1 MANARKDSRGYA
13 LRTGEC
19 QRSDGRYSY
28 SYTDR
33 GKKRHTIY
41 AKSLVELRA
50 REKNLQKQLLDG
62 VDPFVAEKWTLNDMY
77 DRYMSQKFNLK
88 ETTKAN
94 YMYMYEHLVRY
105 SFGRLKL
112 SSIKYTDVKRFYY
125 ELVTEKGIKPNTIET
140 IHNTIHPALQLAV
153 REEILRINPS
163 DGVMGELK
171 KSKVWDKPKR
181 HALTK
186 PQQDA
191 LMEYVT
197 THREFAGWVPII
209 TVLIGTGMRIG
220 ECLGLRWC
228 DVNFKTRVISVN
240 HNLSDRPV
248 PGENYC
254 ERHIQTP
261 KTEAG
266 ERTIPMIDEVFN
278 AFLTEYQIQK
288 CIGFCT
294 EEIDGYSGF
303 IFSTSEGRVYNAAC
317 INNALHRI
325 RDAYNRDETKLAKK
339 EKRDPVLMPNFSA
352 HVFRHTF
359 CTRFCENETNLKV
372 IQEIMGHADIQT
384 TMDIYAEAT
393 EEKKQEVINN
403 LQGKIF

>member
-1 MANARKDSRGYA
+1 MATARKDSRGYA

-41 AKSLVELRA
+41 AKSLVELRN

-62 VDPFVAEKWTLNDMY
+62 VDPFAAEKWTLNDMY

-88 ETTKAN
+88 DTTKGN
-94 YMYMYEHLVRY
+94 YMYMYEHLVRD
-105 SFGRLKL
+105 SLGRLKL
-112 SSIKYTDVKRFYY
+112 SSIKYTDIKRFYY

-140 IHNTIHPALQLAV
+140 VHNTIHPSLQLAV
-153 REEILRINPS
+153 REEIIRINPS

-171 KSKVWDKPKR
+171 RSKIWEKPKR

-197 THREFAGWVPII
+197 THREYAGWVPII

-248 PGENYC
+248 PGENRC

-288 CIGFCT
+288 CIGFCE

-325 RDAYNRDETKLAKK
+325 RDNYNKEETKLAKK
-339 EKRDPVLMPNFSA
+339 EKRDPVLLPSFSA
-352 HVFRHTF
+352 HVLRHTF

-372 IQEIMGHADIQT
+372 IQDIMGHADIQT

>member
-1 MANARKDSRGYA
+1 MVGTRKDPRGYV

-19 QRSDGRYSY
+19 YRADGRYSY
-28 SYTDR
+28 GYTDR
-33 GKKRHTIY
+33 CGKRHTIY
-41 AKSLVELRA
+41 AKSLVDLRA
-50 REKNLQKQLLDG
+50 REKDLQKKLLDG
-62 VDPFVAEKWTLNDMY
+62 VDPFAAEKWTLNDMY

-88 ETTKAN
+88 DTTKAN
-94 YMYMYEHLVRY
+94 YMYMYEHLVRD
-105 SFGRLKL
+105 SLGKLKL
-112 SSIKYTDVKRFYY
+112 ASIKYTDVKRFYY
-125 ELVTEKGIKPNTIET
+125 ELVTEKGIKPNTVET
-140 IHNTIHPALQLAV
+140 VHNTIHPALQLAV
-153 REEILRINPS
+153 REEIIRINPS

-171 KSKVWDKPKR
+171 RSRIWNKPKR

-186 PQQDA
+186 PQQDV

-197 THREFAGWVPII
+197 SNREYAGWVPII

-228 DVNFKTRVISVN
+228 DVDFDKRVISVN
-240 HNLSDRPV
+240 HNLTDRPV

-266 ERTIPMIDEVFN
+266 TRIIPMIDEVVE

-288 CIGFCT
+288 CLGFCT

-303 IFSTSEGRVYNAAC
+303 IFSTSEGRVYNSAC

-325 RDAYNRDETKLAKK
+325 RNNYNKEETKLAKK
-339 EKRDPVLMPNFSA
+339 EKRDPVLLPSFSA
-352 HVFRHTF
+352 HVLRHTF

-393 EEKKQEVINN
+393 EEKKLEVFSN